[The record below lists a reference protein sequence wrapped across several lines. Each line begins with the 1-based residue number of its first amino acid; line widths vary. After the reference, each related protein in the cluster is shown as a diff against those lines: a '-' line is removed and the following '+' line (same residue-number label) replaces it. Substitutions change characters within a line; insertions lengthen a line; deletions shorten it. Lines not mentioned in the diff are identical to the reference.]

1 MKISDLELRAKL
13 WWLLAHLLS
22 FAELLTGLF
31 STYCIGVS
39 VAGRSNIFLGV
50 IVGIVVCTVT
60 VTIFWFFR
68 MMVSTSMTSIVDNRS
83 AVNALYHRRRYAAG
97 VSEMIFS
104 AKISCLVYVIVMAVC
119 LFFSLK
125 FS

>member
-22 FAELLTGLF
+22 FAEFLTGLF

-60 VTIFWFFR
+60 VAIFWFFR

>member
-60 VTIFWFFR
+60 VAIFWFFR
-68 MMVSTSMTSIVDNRS
+68 MMVSTSMTVLWTTEVLSMPYITAD
-83 AVNALYHRRRYAAG
+83 
-97 VSEMIFS
+97 
-104 AKISCLVYVIVMAVC
+104 VMRQEC
-119 LFFSLK
+119 RK
-125 FS
+125 

>member
-1 MKISDLELRAKL
+1 
-13 WWLLAHLLS
+13 
-22 FAELLTGLF
+22 
-31 STYCIGVS
+31 
-39 VAGRSNIFLGV
+39 VA
-50 IVGIVVCTVT
+50 
-60 VTIFWFFR
+60 IFWFFR